1 VLIIPHVLKSHED
14 ISSNLVVIWT
24 HGSGRLVDPVK
35 LEAPVSDIWELFVYD
50 LGNNFHPYL
59 PCSPFSKLSLV

>member
-1 VLIIPHVLKSHED
+1 
-14 ISSNLVVIWT
+14 
-24 HGSGRLVDPVK
+24 LVDPVK